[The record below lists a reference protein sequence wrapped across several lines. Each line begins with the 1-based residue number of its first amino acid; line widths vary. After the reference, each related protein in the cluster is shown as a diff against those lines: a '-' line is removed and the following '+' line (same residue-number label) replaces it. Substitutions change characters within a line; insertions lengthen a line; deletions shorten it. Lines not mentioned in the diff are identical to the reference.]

1 MARPKPVTFAS
12 DVACIGK
19 QQTRHLSFP
28 DPLTQFTAGLCMEMG
43 QHHRI
48 DILLADTQL
57 RQIFQKSRCL
67 GLTAASSRWWCQKRV
82 NAGQYQNI
90 LAVLLHQQPT

>member
-1 MARPKPVTFAS
+1 
-12 DVACIGK
+12 
-19 QQTRHLSFP
+19 
-28 DPLTQFTAGLCMEMG
+28 MEMG

-67 GLTAASSRWWCQKRV
+67 GLTAAGSRWWCQKRV
-82 NAGQYQNI
+82 NAGQNQNI